1 MDKRVNSARAAL
13 MDAQINSESNPSD
26 SELCALERK
35 LALDSRKIKYN
46 QFLFNKQR
54 TNAQWIKEGD
64 ANTKFFHSLLKNRRN
79 RNSINQITLQDGSS
93 SSDIDTI
100 KHKFSAYFRD
110 LLGQAK
116 DCSPIDTDAVE
127 QGPAVIGAH
136 YRSLVRAVNDKEIW
150 FVLNSMGNDKAPGP
164 DGFSASFFKKNWSII
179 GKELCEGVR
188 HCLRHNA
195 MPKGVNAAY
204 LALIP
209 KNNQASK
216 PEDYRPIS
224 CCNITYKIVASLVA
238 GRLKEVLP
246 CIINQAQGAFVKDR
260 SIVDNICLGHQLFNG
275 YGRKNIS
282 ERLAWKIDLRKA
294 YDTIDWKFLISM
306 LNLLKF
312 PSKFISWIEICLQ
325 STSYSILINGEM
337 HDFFEGRR
345 GIRQGDP
352 LSPFLFTIA
361 MECLFRMLLK
371 LTKAEGFYHH
381 PKCHRINLSHIMF
394 ADDLI
399 VFSSGRN
406 SAISAIKNV
415 VSKFLSCSGLAIN
428 CQKSHLFPGGMCKT
442 KSEWAER
449 TIGTSASPLPVRYLG
464 LPLTSKSLRK
474 KDCDIIIE
482 RITARLDCWSN
493 MLLSRAG
500 RRVLVA
506 SVLQAMVFF
515 WARVCI
521 LIKTVIQAVNSICAR
536 FLWKGNSVKKG
547 GHLVKW
553 SDVCISKEE
562 GGLGLKD
569 LGNMN
574 MAMVINQIWGKCR
587 EVGLQCISI
596 NNNVVR
602 WRGTGDGFG
611 VKDTYNMLTVHNET
625 VDRFRLVW
633 NSYNEWLVVQN
644 KIMTIDRLSH
654 WGVQTSN
661 FCALCDTGIES
672 RDHLFFECTYSQD
685 VWSKVLGFLHIF
697 PTFNRWDLLIPWFK
711 GMPQTRLKTKM
722 SAAATTRVMNGVW
735 VARNKKIFREEVTPS
750 ARIIQETIWY
760 LRMKLGAVQMD
771 KLSIADR
778 SWLRDMNFID

>member
-1 MDKRVNSARAAL
+1 
-13 MDAQINSESNPSD
+13 
-26 SELCALERK
+26 
-35 LALDSRKIKYN
+35 
-46 QFLFNKQR
+46 
-54 TNAQWIKEGD
+54 
-64 ANTKFFHSLLKNRRN
+64 
-79 RNSINQITLQDGSS
+79 
-93 SSDIDTI
+93 
-100 KHKFSAYFRD
+100 
-110 LLGQAK
+110 
-116 DCSPIDTDAVE
+116 
-127 QGPAVIGAH
+127 
-136 YRSLVRAVNDKEIW
+136 
-150 FVLNSMGNDKAPGP
+150 MGNDKAPGP
-164 DGFSASFFKKNWSII
+164 DSFSASFFKKNWGII
-179 GKELCEGVR
+179 GKELCDGVS

-204 LALIP
+204 LALIL

-224 CCNITYKIVASLVA
+224 CCNITYKIVACLVA

-260 SIVDNICLGHQLFNG
+260 SIVDNICLAQQLFNG

-312 PSKFISWIEICLQ
+312 PSKFISWIEMCLQ

-361 MECLFRMLLK
+361 MECLSRMLLK

-381 PKCHRINLSHIMF
+381 PKCHRINLFHIMF

-415 VSKFLSCSGLAIN
+415 VSKFLCCSGLAIN
-428 CQKSHLFPGGMCKT
+428 CQKSHMFLGSMCKT

-464 LPLTSKSLRK
+464 LPLTLKSLRK
-474 KDCDIIIE
+474 KDCDILIE
-482 RITARLDCWSN
+482 RNTARLDCWSN
-493 MLLSRAG
+493 RLLSRAG

-515 WARVCI
+515 WAR
-521 LIKTVIQAVNSICAR
+521 
-536 FLWKGNSVKKG
+536 GNSVKKG

-553 SDVCISKEE
+553 SDVCKSKEE

-574 MAMVINQIWGKCR
+574 MAMVINQIWGKVQGRTSLWTDWLEKYWSKGKHWWEGEVRANSSWVLKRLLQCR

-611 VKDTYNMLTVHNET
+611 VKDTYNMLTVRNET
-625 VDRFRLVW
+625 VDWFRLVW
-633 NSYNEWLVVQN
+633 NSYNASRDSFNAWLVVQN
-644 KIMTIDRLSH
+644 KIMTRDRLSH
-654 WGVQTSN
+654 CGVQTSN

-722 SAAATTRVMNGVW
+722 AAAATTRVMNGVW
-735 VARNKKIFREEVTPS
+735 VARNKKIFREEVTPFG
-750 ARIIQETIWY
+750 I
-760 LRMKLGAVQMD
+760 
-771 KLSIADR
+771 
-778 SWLRDMNFID
+778 